1 MTETTQAVLP
11 SETGGYGTSRFNALR
26 HGVLSR
32 YTVLPWEDEGEYKPC
47 LRRLSPST
55 DLRGQRKSTWS
66 RNSSASCGASEGC
79 EWLRQQ
85 LIGVG

>member
-1 MTETTQAVLP
+1 MNDLTTNLP
-11 SETGGYGTSRFNALR
+11 PESGGYRFNALSMESS
-26 HGVLSR
+26 H

-66 RNSSASCGASEGC
+66 RNSSASCGVSEGC